1 MQENEHAHNE
11 STDIDI
17 DIDYVYG
24 RDDYNR
30 EVTAPS
36 IEFAETADNDFVLS
50 EMNSGKRAS
59 SKSIKAMMMED
70 DMAMEVGKAKL
81 REMTDKYGINGSF
94 NSDLIDKGT
103 RKNEQEELNEL
114 IREDMAAKTTGISH
128 EHSQTV
134 HNRFVDE
141 QLADDSRRGFM
152 LLLIMTAV
160 GISVAALT
168 YFLKLNRDGTRPYLD
183 YLPIATVM
191 FSLFMLIK
199 SKFCRVVSA
208 IYFALYTLV
217 IIGPGL
223 IVFATSPENQ
233 MMEEYILS
241 IILYVLTALCSL
253 LICIQLSAGRNI
265 KSYYY
270 YSPPKKNKRY

>member
-24 RDDYNR
+24 RDDYSR

-50 EMNSGKRAS
+50 EMNSGKRNS
-59 SKSIKAMMMED
+59 SGSIKSMIMAD

-81 REMTDKYGINGSF
+81 REMTDKYGINGSLS
-94 NSDLIDKGT
+94 SDLIDKDT
-103 RKNEQEELNEL
+103 NPQKQEDLNAL
-114 IREDMAAKTTGISH
+114 MREDMAAKTTGISH
-128 EHSQTV
+128 EHSKNV

-141 QLADDSRRGFM
+141 QLADDSRRGLM

-168 YFLKLNRDGTRPYLD
+168 YFLKLNRDGTRPYFD
-183 YLPIATVM
+183 YLPIATVL

-199 SKFCRVVSA
+199 SKLCRVVSA

-223 IVFATSPENQ
+223 IVFAMTPENQ

-265 KSYYY
+265 KAYYY